1 MDNHLII
8 SNLTK
13 QKTKQNNNHNKP
25 TKLKQSNIM
34 ATTDY
39 PSITKIIKSGI
50 TKKNKKEP
58 DATLSEKE
66 QASVQRILLHLK
78 KNEPRVRIQSHYQNS
93 TISSTV
99 LVLIQE
105 INSKGKIKWW
115 KKQHDNQTIFPIK
128 KQNHQHIETIQY
140 TTLRDK

>member
-39 PSITKIIKSGI
+39 
-50 TKKNKKEP
+50 
-58 DATLSEKE
+58 
-66 QASVQRILLHLK
+66 LK
-78 KNEPRVRIQSHYQNS
+78 KKEPRVRIQSHYQNS

-105 INSKGKIKWW
+105 INNKGKIKW
-115 KKQHDNQTIFPIK
+115 
-128 KQNHQHIETIQY
+128 
-140 TTLRDK
+140 